1 MELNIALP
9 HIHKQ
14 TWIRIIRVAQ
24 EGKIPEVMDV
34 KI

>member
-9 HIHKQ
+9 HTRKQ
-14 TWIRIIRVAQ
+14 TWNRIIRVAQ
-24 EGKIPEVMDV
+24 EGEIPEVMDV